1 MYVRTSE
8 VRGDP
13 ARLDE
18 GLRLIRE
25 EIYPAVTAM
34 DGCAG
39 MSVLFDR
46 NICRVVATTSWRSED
61 AMWASTETVRA
72 LRESAER
79 ALGGTGGSEVH
90 QWEVA
95 VAHHDH
101 PVPDGAHARLT
112 WMSCKPALIDRAVDL
127 FRMVALP
134 QIQEFDG
141 FCGTTLMVDRGAG
154 RIVGT
159 AAVESRGAIESSRD
173 AAAMIRERF
182 STELDATVDGVEEM
196 EVAFAHLHV
205 PEMV

>member
-13 ARLDE
+13 AMLDE
-18 GLRLIRE
+18 GLRLVRE
-25 EIYPAVTAM
+25 EIYPTVTAM

-39 MSVLFDR
+39 MSVLYDR
-46 NICRVVATTSWRSED
+46 DICRVVATTSWRSED
-61 AMWASTETVRA
+61 AMRASADAVRP
-72 LRESAER
+72 LRERAER

-95 VAHHDH
+95 VVHHDH
-101 PVPDGAHARLT
+101 PVPDGAWARLT
-112 WMSCKPALIDRAVDL
+112 WLTCDPGMIDHAIDL
-127 FRMVALP
+127 FRMAALP

-141 FCGTTLMVDRGAG
+141 FCGASLMVDRGAG

-159 AAVESRGAIESSRD
+159 AAFDGLGGIEASRD
-173 AAAMIRERF
+173 MAADVRERIA
-182 STELDATVDGVEEM
+182 SEVDATVEGVEEM

-205 PEMV
+205 PEMA